1 MASLNSLELEQVGD
15 CNRINRLQL
24 NPGNASTSGPR
35 TAPCAGIE
43 NASFQ
48 DEEQEETSFTNRANA
63 DQGKH
68 IRTSPTGTHRGP
80 NSEAFEEHEAET
92 SAPSVDYGFI
102 FSLVFLVSGIVLV
115 VIAYTIPREAKVNP
129 DFVTAREM
137 EKLERYY
144 ARLGSHLDRCIIA
157 GLGLL
162 TLGGMLLSMLLMVSI
177 CKGDLYRRRTFS
189 ISRRSKKTYGSIN
202 MRMKRMEGDGR
213 QSLVDC
219 EPAPVTCAVHSQ
231 RSS

>member
-1 MASLNSLELEQVGD
+1 MTSLNSLELEHVGD
-15 CNRINRLQL
+15 CNRINRPQL
-24 NPGNASTSGPR
+24 NPGNASASGPR
-35 TAPCAGIE
+35 TAPCAGID

-48 DEEQEETSFTNRANA
+48 DEEQQETSFTNRANA

-68 IRTSPTGTHRGP
+68 NRTSPTGTHGGP
-80 NSEAFEEHEAET
+80 NSEAFEEHEAEIG
-92 SAPSVDYGFI
+92 APSVDYGFI
-102 FSLVFLVSGIVLV
+102 FSLVFLLSGIVLV

-202 MRMKRMEGDGR
+202 LRMKRMEGDGR